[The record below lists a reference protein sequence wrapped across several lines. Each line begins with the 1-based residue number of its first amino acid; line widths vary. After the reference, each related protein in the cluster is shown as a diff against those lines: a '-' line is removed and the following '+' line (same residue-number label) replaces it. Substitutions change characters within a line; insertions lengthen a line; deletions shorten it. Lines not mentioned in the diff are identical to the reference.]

1 MICQQITPEKLSTTP
16 NGCKRIRA
24 ASDIRNDC
32 VSKRMKLMAD
42 ESNFVY
48 HVSNECYKTYT
59 NANLLRRIQKRE
71 KMHETSQSSEKA
83 DSSFGVAT
91 PSYCAERSPPNPADA
106 RSVKHS
112 MKCIICRTNE
122 STPNIAYLRRIVP
135 VHFCRP
141 QLSSRMTFSAGFVI
155 CKTSMQF
162 LEQIYT
168 IIDIA

>member
-1 MICQQITPEKLSTTP
+1 MESVRLSCRPTGADDFAETKCVICQQITPEKLIITP

-42 ESNFVY
+42 ESNFVN
-48 HVSNECYKTYT
+48 HVSNECYIYT

-91 PSYCAERSPPNPADA
+91 RSHCAELN
-106 RSVKHS
+106 
-112 MKCIICRTNE
+112 
-122 STPNIAYLRRIVP
+122 
-135 VHFCRP
+135 VHR
-141 QLSSRMTFSAGFVI
+141 
-155 CKTSMQF
+155 
-162 LEQIYT
+162 QIQQMRAVLNT
-168 IIDIA
+168 L

>member
-1 MICQQITPEKLSTTP
+1 MICQQITPEQLITTQ

-71 KMHETSQSSEKA
+71 KCT
-83 DSSFGVAT
+83 
-91 PSYCAERSPPNPADA
+91 
-106 RSVKHS
+106 KHRNHQ
-112 MKCIICRTNE
+112 KKLTVHLG
-122 STPNIAYLRRIVP
+122 LRFVRIVLN
-135 VHFCRP
+135 VHR
-141 QLSSRMTFSAGFVI
+141 
-155 CKTSMQF
+155 
-162 LEQIYT
+162 QIQQMRAVLNT
-168 IIDIA
+168 L

>member
-1 MICQQITPEKLSTTP
+1 MICQQISPEKRITTR

-59 NANLLRRIQKRE
+59 DANLLRRIHKRE

-83 DSSFGVAT
+83 DISFGVAIR
-91 PSYCAERSPPNPADA
+91 SHCAERSPPNPADA

-112 MKCIICRTNE
+112 MKCIICDRMSHKREYAKYRISETNR
-122 STPNIAYLRRIVP
+122 A
-135 VHFCRP
+135 RP

-162 LEQIYT
+162 LEQI
-168 IIDIA
+168 